1 MSIPTPAVMPGAKL
15 SLTGAIAALIASL
28 ASALDDDP
36 GTLDLDGVEVLT
48 GLVGAYTAL
57 LAAQSQRTAAR

>member
-1 MSIPTPAVMPGAKL
+1 MPGARL

-28 ASALDDDP
+28 AAALESDP
-36 GTLDLDGVEVLT
+36 ETLDLDGVEVLT

-57 LAAQSQRTAAR
+57 LAAQSTRKAER